1 MKVRMP
7 LLLNVRTS
15 FEYPIGLE
23 SNYPSLL
30 NNFPEPLGSSIDKR
44 ELVLQ
49 CMIAFDTMI
58 RQ

>member
-1 MKVRMP
+1 MP

-15 FEYPIGLE
+15 FFEYPIGLG

-49 CMIAFDTMI
+49 CMIAFDTTI